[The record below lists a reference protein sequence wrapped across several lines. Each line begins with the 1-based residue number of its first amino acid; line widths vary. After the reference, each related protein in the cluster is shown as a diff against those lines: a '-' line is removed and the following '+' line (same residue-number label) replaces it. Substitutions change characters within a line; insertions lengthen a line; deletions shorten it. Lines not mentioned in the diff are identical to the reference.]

1 MASKRSEDSSGDAGW
16 EGGGEEGFVGDDGGR
31 GWGEVAALLVGR
43 ALMLGGD
50 GGVRGSGALGRTGSG
65 VVVVLEGPLVLLDFL
80 EESALI

>member
-50 GGVRGSGALGRTGSG
+50 GGVY
-65 VVVVLEGPLVLLDFL
+65 
-80 EESALI
+80 